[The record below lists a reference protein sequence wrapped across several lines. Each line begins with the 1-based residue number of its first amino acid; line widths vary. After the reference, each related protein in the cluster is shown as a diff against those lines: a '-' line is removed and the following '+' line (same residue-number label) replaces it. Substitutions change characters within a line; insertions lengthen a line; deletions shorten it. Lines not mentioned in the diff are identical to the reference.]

1 MCNLYTY
8 RVMPEEM
15 AGLIAH
21 FKLIGRQFA
30 EVMRMKNDPDVD
42 VYPNRR
48 APVIVMQDG
57 QPVARTDMLWGF
69 PPYGGKGP
77 YATNYRTLN
86 NHMWRDWLDQEHRC
100 IVPAT
105 AFAEYDDRTN
115 RPEALR
121 WFARTDGVPAFFF
134 AGIWRPWTGDRGS
147 KKAPN
152 IGDHHLFSI
161 MTTEPNGLVK
171 PIHGKAMPVMLMT
184 PEDVERW
191 LAGKNVADALE
202 LQKAAPDDV
211 IRIVDIEKAA

>member
-21 FKLIGRQFA
+21 FKLIGREFA
-30 EVMRMKNDPDVD
+30 EVMRMKNDPDAD

-48 APVIVMQDG
+48 APVMVMKDG

-86 NHMWRDWLDQEHRC
+86 NHMWRDWLDREHRC
-100 IVPAT
+100 VVPAT
-105 AFAEYDDRTN
+105 AFAEPDRNTQK
-115 RPEALR
+115 PVIWR
-121 WFARTDGVPAFFF
+121 WFARTDGLPFFF
-134 AGIWRPWTGDRGS
+134 AGIWRPWHGDRGT

-152 IGDHHLFSI
+152 IGEHTLFSI
-161 MTTEPNGLVK
+161 MTTEPNGIVK
-171 PIHGKAMPVMLMT
+171 PIHEKAMPVMLMT
-184 PEDVERW
+184 PEEVDHW
-191 LAGKNVADALE
+191 LNGKSVTDALE
-202 LQKAAPDDV
+202 LQKPAPDDA
-211 IRIVDIEKAA
+211 IKIVDIEKAA